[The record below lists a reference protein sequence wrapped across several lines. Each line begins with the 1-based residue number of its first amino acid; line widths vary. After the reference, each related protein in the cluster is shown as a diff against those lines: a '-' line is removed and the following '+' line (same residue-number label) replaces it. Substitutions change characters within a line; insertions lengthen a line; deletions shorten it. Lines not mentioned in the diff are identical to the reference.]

1 MPQITPKISL
11 ISSLS
16 SKSRAMGKD
25 NQLLWRI
32 PHDLKQLKKITTG
45 HVIIMGRKTYES
57 IGYPLPNRTNIV
69 LTRDKNWQTKGQR
82 QNNSYTCITSSC
94 HLYLKNPSKY
104 PDTLQN
110 FSNKPDINLCAKCKS
125 YFVAD
130 TNNWLLPDLIIVD
143 GGKGQLNAALSVLKK
158 AKLDI
163 PTISISKG
171 RGLRSSVAPDKL
183 FFPGEKK
190 PLELSLN
197 SPALHLLKRVRDE
210 AHRFAIS
217 YHRKLRKKSF
227 LNN

>member
-130 TNNWLLPDLIIVD
+130 PNGCIITHSID
-143 GGKGQLNAALSVLKK
+143 EALKIAKEKEKKEIFIFGGEEIFRQTI
-158 AKLDI
+158 DI
-163 PTISISKG
+163 
-171 RGLRSSVAPDKL
+171 ADKL
-183 FFPGEKK
+183 YLTIVKDEPAADTFFPDYSTFDKIIKQEDCEYNGLKYK
-190 PLELSLN
+190 IIEL
-197 SPALHLLKRVRDE
+197 V
-210 AHRFAIS
+210 
-217 YHRKLRKKSF
+217 KS
-227 LNN
+227 